1 MHTFSNIIYV
11 KMLIKSFISI
21 FLLLSINTFADSKNT
36 WNTVSNV
43 LGYGMPLIALGY
55 SIDQE
60 DEKGFIQ
67 IGESL
72 ITAIGTSQV
81 LKSAFPKD
89 RPDGSGN
96 DSFPSDHA
104 AVMFSTAR
112 YMTKRYDAN
121 LYTWY
126 LAAGLTGIARV
137 QADKHSWTDVLAGGA
152 IGYLSSEIWVD
163 RKDRQLAIFP
173 QPGGLV
179 LSFKQQF

>member
-1 MHTFSNIIYV
+1 
-11 KMLIKSFISI
+11 MLKKSFFSI
-21 FLLLSINTFADSKNT
+21 ILLLSTNTFADSKNT
-36 WNTVSNV
+36 WNTISNV

-55 SIDQE
+55 IVDQE
-60 DEKGFIQ
+60 DEKGAMQF
-67 IGESL
+67 GGSL

-104 AVMFSTAR
+104 AIMFSTSR
-112 YMTKRYDAN
+112 FMTKRYDAN
-121 LYTWY
+121 PYTWY
-126 LAAGLTGIARV
+126 IAAGLTGIARV
-137 QADKHSWTDVLAGGA
+137 QADKHSWSDVLAGGA

-173 QPGGLV
+173 QPGGLA